1 MTFKKTFAIAMMAIA
16 SIMPATAQ
24 EVFSPDSYVGLGFNA
39 NTNHPLFSGSLR
51 LTWEIGKPS
60 DILGLNV
67 GFGYRGFFDREPPRE
82 FLRHSSFSDYLLYSR
97 ENGETKHV
105 RPVGGQ
111 IVIPAEVQLRL
122 ISLGEDWRLFVGG
135 GAEYGIRLYQSH
147 RYADYYGNH
156 MLHSNS
162 LSVYPMLGAIL
173 DMEDE
178 GSLTLSLYMRHY
190 LKQPMNYENLYDPDK
205 FNARNYFGFQVT
217 MAFHL

>member
-1 MTFKKTFAIAMMAIA
+1 MMAAA

-24 EVFSPDSYVGLGFNA
+24 ESTQVFSPDSYVGFGFNA
-39 NTNHPLFSGSLR
+39 DTNHPLFSGSLR
-51 LTWEIGKPS
+51 LMWEIGKPT
-60 DILGLNV
+60 DILGLNL

-82 FLRHSSFSDYLLYSR
+82 FLRHSSFSDYMLYSR
-97 ENGETKHV
+97 ENGETKNV

-156 MLHSNS
+156 MLHANS

-173 DMEDE
+173 DMEGE

-205 FNARNYFGFQVT
+205 FNARNYFGFQIT
-217 MAFHL
+217 MGFHL